1 MRGYGGRTIAP
12 LSRLG
17 TKALQHL
24 IGSVA
29 RPVEPIDLRW
39 SDVNGPYVRAEL
51 MKNLYILKELASSTS
66 SPFIAEEI
74 SSAVA
79 GCAIWSGWRY
89 STTKPSYANFRRN
102 YSKELFSIYDSL
114 VLLSGITGF
123 KQAKDAEILLADCLA
138 IVYPDLIANRKQP
151 EGFRY
156 SADCMGCVYW
166 MPIRVQMGKAKFD
179 QKRSLIDGRGKPEE
193 RASQCADLG
202 YRFDHP
208 TPLDDAECSQEF

>member
-1 MRGYGGRTIAP
+1 MLT
-12 LSRLG
+12 
-17 TKALQHL
+17 TKARRRL
-24 IGSVA
+24 IGAVA
-29 RPVEPIDLRW
+29 RSVEPIDLRW
-39 SDVNGPYVRAEL
+39 SDVNGPYARDEL

-79 GCAIWSGWRY
+79 GCALWSGWRI
-89 STTKPSYANFRRN
+89 STTCPSYANNRRN

-138 IVYPDLIANRKQP
+138 IVYPDLIANRKSP

-156 SADCMGCVYW
+156 SVDCMGCVYW
-166 MPIRVQMGKAKFD
+166 MPIRVRMGKAQFD
-179 QKRSLIDGRGKPEE
+179 KKRSSIDARGKPEE
-193 RASQCADLG
+193 RGWYCADLG

-208 TPLDDAECSQEF
+208 TPQDDPECSQEL

>member
-1 MRGYGGRTIAP
+1 MSQWRKFETGVPTSVGVRRRTGRAIAP
-12 LSRLG
+12 LSMLTTNKHR
-17 TKALQHL
+17 HL

-29 RPVEPIDLRW
+29 RPVEPIDLRS
-39 SDVNGPYVRAEL
+39 SDVKGAYVRLEL

-114 VLLSGITGF
+114 VLLSGITGLE
-123 KQAKDAEILLADCLA
+123 QAKDAEILLADCLA
-138 IVYPDLIANRKQP
+138 IVYPDLIVNRKKP
-151 EGFRY
+151 EGYRY
-156 SADCMGCVYW
+156 SDEDMGAQSNLSC
-166 MPIRVQMGKAKFD
+166 Q
-179 QKRSLIDGRGKPEE
+179 SGR
-193 RASQCADLG
+193 RL
-202 YRFDHP
+202 R
-208 TPLDDAECSQEF
+208 